1 MIFIFDHTSSFGKSM
16 DHLLLDPDEY
26 PAGIAIWG
34 GVEPIFMTA
43 HRPSEEAGIHVHARK
58 SPKAEKDI
66 DQSFDE
72 VTFRD
77 HVARRDIRIDQD
89 AAVGFMISQI
99 LGLPLLHVICTNCGN
114 DIFLGRQS
122 AAHPSTSHQCPSC
135 LAVNITA
142 EAVVANP
149 LISLRE
155 RYSSKID
162 PAVVLPRR
170 PLSLQWGQFPGG
182 IDIWG
187 SNQAIIWTAHKP
199 EEEGLHIHWYASD
212 GTMLRDDTF
221 DTVAI
226 GTTVIDVPAARL
238 WMAQREVYQLRSAIR
253 SINCEECDTPICD
266 HGLQARTASRNHR
279 CTKCARVT
287 VSASPI
293 IANPMPMIIQSLR
306 TGWQLAQV

>member
-1 MIFIFDHTSSFGKSM
+1 M
-16 DHLLLDPDEY
+16 DHLLLDPIEY

-43 HRPSEEAGIHVHARK
+43 HRPNEEAGIHVHARK

-77 HVARRDIRIDQD
+77 QTTGRDIRIDQD

-99 LGLPLLHVICTNCGN
+99 LGLRMRHVICANCGE

-122 AAHPSTSHQCPSC
+122 AARPSTSHRCPSC
-135 LAVNITA
+135 STVNATDA
-142 EAVVANP
+142 EAIANP

-155 RYSSKID
+155 GYSSKID
-162 PAVVLPRR
+162 PAVVLPQR
-170 PLSLQWGQFPGG
+170 PLSLQWDQFPGG

-187 SNQAIIWTAHKP
+187 SNQAIIWTALKP

-212 GTMLRDDTF
+212 GTMLQDDTF
-221 DTVAI
+221 DTVTI
-226 GTTVIDVPAARL
+226 GATEINVTAARL
-238 WMAQREVYQLRSAIR
+238 WMAQREIHQLRAAVR
-253 SINCEECDTPICD
+253 SINCEECGTPICD
-266 HGLQARTASRNHR
+266 YGFQARTPSKNHK
-279 CTKCARVT
+279 CPKCAHVT
-287 VSASPI
+287 SSVSSI
-293 IANPMPMIIQSLR
+293 IANPMPTVVQSLKA
-306 TGWQLAQV
+306 GWKQAHS